1 MPRKILYINNPIS
14 GTGSKDSLRE
24 KIINITTNAGI
35 PFYLQDSVTNGDYTF
50 LQEKI
55 LLERITDVVIVGGD
69 GTVNGVVK
77 SLKHLDVQFGIIPT
91 GSGNGLAFSAG
102 IPRNIDKALQII
114 FNGNTLVIDAFLVN
128 NKFACMLCGLGFD
141 GKVAHDFATAPK
153 RGLVT
158 YAKHSIRNFF
168 SAKAYPFVIEIDGNK
183 LQANAFFISIA
194 NSNQYGNHFTIAP
207 KASLTD
213 GLLDVVVMSA
223 TNKISLL
230 LQILKQLAGHNKIEK
245 VESLNKKAGIYFQT
259 PHVKIYNMS
268 LAPIHIDGEP
278 AETANMF
285 EIKVLRSC
293 FKLLCP

>member
-1 MPRKILYINNPIS
+1 MHRKILYIINPIS
-14 GTGSKDSLRE
+14 GTGNKDSLKQKLIAE
-24 KIINITTNAGI
+24 NTKVGI
-35 PFYLQDSVTNGDYTF
+35 AYTIHNSVATGDYTF
-50 LQEKI
+50 LQQIILQEKV
-55 LLERITDVVIVGGD
+55 TDVVIAGGD

-77 SLKHLDVQFGIIPT
+77 SLKHLDLQFGIIPM

-102 IPRNIDKALQII
+102 IPRNIDKALRII
-114 FNGNTLVIDAFLVN
+114 FNGNTQLIDAFLVN

-141 GKVAHDFATAPK
+141 GKVAHDFANAAK

-168 SAKAYPFVIEIDGNK
+168 SAKAYPFIIEIAGNK
-183 LQANAFFISIA
+183 LEANAFFISIA

-213 GLLDVVVMSA
+213 GLLDVIVMSA
-223 TNKISLL
+223 TNKLSLL

-245 VESLNKKAGIYFQT
+245 VESLNRKAGIYFQT
-259 PHVKIYNMS
+259 SHVKIYNMS

-278 AETANMF
+278 AETGTVF
-285 EIKVLRSC
+285 EIEILKSC
-293 FKLLCP
+293 FKLLSP

>member
-1 MPRKILYINNPIS
+1 MHRAILYIINPIS
-14 GTGSKDSLRE
+14 GTGNNLISE
-24 KIINITTNAGI
+24 KLSIETTKAGLTFTI
-35 PFYLQDSVTNGDYTF
+35 HNSVANGDYTF
-50 LQEKI
+50 LQERI
-55 LLERITDVVIVGGD
+55 FHERITDVVIVGGD

-77 SLKHLDVQFGIIPT
+77 SLKHLDLQFGIIPT

-102 IPRNIDKALQII
+102 IPKNVDKALQII
-114 FNGNTLVIDAFLVN
+114 FNGKTQIIDAFLIN

-141 GKVAHDFATAPK
+141 GKVAHDFAASHK

-158 YAKHSIRNFF
+158 YAKYSIRNFF
-168 SAKAYPFVIEIDGNK
+168 SAKTYPFVIEIDGTK

-194 NSNQYGNHFTIAP
+194 NSNQFGNHFTIAP

-223 TNKISLL
+223 SNKVSLL
-230 LQILKQLAGHNKIEK
+230 LQIIKQLAGHNKIEK
-245 VESLNKKAGIYFQT
+245 VEGLNKKAGIYFQT
-259 PHVKIYNMS
+259 SQVKIYNTS
-268 LAPIHIDGEP
+268 LAPVHIDGEP

-285 EIKVLRSC
+285 DISILRSC